1 MAYRPSAGRN
11 QKAAT
16 APQAP
21 DLVPIMNLFLA
32 IIPFLML
39 MLVISQVALIALNF
53 TSTGGGGGGSTGGAG
68 GGQDIK
74 KVQVIITNEND
85 PARKLF
91 VGFEIREPGV
101 ETIQIPAVNGEF
113 DYVALNS
120 AIKGVKSRNPQL
132 VDINVLVYP
141 QVLYG
146 TLIKTIDLCKNNSFP
161 NVHYEVPKV
170 EYFAG
175 G

>member
-16 APQAP
+16 APKSP

-39 MLVISQVALIALNF
+39 LLVISQVALVALNF
-53 TSTGGGGGGSTGGAG
+53 TSTGGGGGGSDGGAG
-68 GGQDIK
+68 GGQNIK

-85 PARKLF
+85 PARSLF
-91 VGFEIREPGV
+91 VGFEIREPEA
-101 ETIQIPAVNGEF
+101 ETIQIPAVNGNY
-113 DYVALNS
+113 DYVNLDSALKG
-120 AIKGVKSRNPQL
+120 IKARNPEL

-146 TLIKTIDLCKNNSFP
+146 TLIKTIDLCKNNQFSS
-161 NVHYEVPKV
+161 VHYEVPKV

>member
-16 APQAP
+16 APKQP

-32 IIPFLML
+32 IIPFLL
-39 MLVISQVALIALNF
+39 LLLVISQVALVALNF
-53 TSTGGGGGGSTGGAG
+53 SSTGGGGGGSDNTGG

-74 KVQVIITNEND
+74 KVQVIIMGTDDE
-85 PARKLF
+85 ARALYT
-91 VGFEIREPGV
+91 GFEIREPGSDTV
-101 ETIQIPAVNGEF
+101 KIPATPEGY
-113 DYVALNS
+113 DYLTLDEAL
-120 AIKGVKSRNPQL
+120 KGLRTRNPEL
-132 VDINVLVYP
+132 FDINVLVYP
-141 QVLYG
+141 EVLYG
-146 TLIKTIDLCKNNSFP
+146 VLMKTIDLCKVNQFV

-170 EYFAG
+170 MYYQG

>member
-16 APQAP
+16 APQSP

-39 MLVISQVALIALNF
+39 MLVISQIALVALNF
-53 TSTGGGGGGSTGGAG
+53 TSTGGGGGGSDGGAG

-74 KVQVIITNEND
+74 KVQVIITNDND
-85 PARKLF
+85 PTRSLF
-91 VGFEIREPGV
+91 VGFEVREPEA
-101 ETIQIPAVNGEF
+101 ETIQIPAVKGEYDF
-113 DYVALNS
+113 TSLDSALKG
-120 AIKGVKSRNPQL
+120 IKTRNPQL
-132 VDINVLVYP
+132 SDINVVVYP
-141 QVLYG
+141 QVLYQ
-146 TLIKTIDLCKNNSFP
+146 TLIQTIDLCKNNEFT
-161 NVHYEVPKV
+161 NVHYGVPKV